1 MFLYSGCLL
10 YLFEFSI
17 KTVGGGPTCQ
27 SLFFVCA
34 KKSNQKKA
42 HNLTKIDPDITYS
55 LWGGFIQYILA
66 APTKTIFTRLNCSS
80 ISELA
85 SSQYH
90 SDSADFSKHN
100 EATTNKFSRLLFIL
114 KQVKTV
120 PNGRLLLLSSACR
133 SKGKKEKRV
142 ELLFR
147 SKEKL
152 DEKLEASAAQK
163 KYPLYRLAIISL
175 ELLDRKPYEMH
186 PSWSSF
192 AVKLAA
198 FFGYFLL
205 L

>member
-1 MFLYSGCLL
+1 MPVTFLC
-10 YLFEFSI
+10 
-17 KTVGGGPTCQ
+17 
-27 SLFFVCA
+27 CA

-55 LWGGFIQYILA
+55 LWASLNQYTLA
-66 APTKTIFTRLNCSS
+66 APTKTLFTRLSCSS

-133 SKGKKEKRV
+133 SKKSRRQSKKNAEEQQLKRII
-142 ELLFR
+142 FD
-147 SKEKL
+147 SKK
-152 DEKLEASAAQK
+152 
-163 KYPLYRLAIISL
+163 
-175 ELLDRKPYEMH
+175 
-186 PSWSSF
+186 
-192 AVKLAA
+192 
-198 FFGYFLL
+198 
-205 L
+205 